1 MIFSLVVLSLST
13 IYLFFLNTF
22 LKKNN
27 FCLDKASNYEKHKI
41 LLELNDKTPLS
52 GSFFFLPIVF
62 FISYQINIIF
72 SFVCFLFFLI
82 GLLSDLKITNSPKIR
97 FLAQFFVVIIYLS
110 LSKNLQIITRI
121 EFLNN
126 LMNNEIFRILITS
139 FFIVVLIN
147 GFNFIDGVNNLCSLN
162 FLIILI
168 FLYLLAVDL
177 SILNYDN
184 LLNIIIY

>member
-1 MIFSLVVLSLST
+1 M
-13 IYLFFLNTF
+13 
-22 LKKNN
+22 
-27 FCLDKASNYEKHKI
+27 
-41 LLELNDKTPLS
+41 
-52 GSFFFLPIVF
+52 
-62 FISYQINIIF
+62 
-72 SFVCFLFFLI
+72 
-82 GLLSDLKITNSPKIR
+82 SDLKITNSPKIR
-97 FLAQFFVVIIYLS
+97 LLAQFFVVIIYLL
-110 LSKNLQIITRI
+110 LSKNLQIDTRI

-184 LLNIIIY
+184 LLNIIISSLFIFIFFNFFGKNFLGDGGVYGISFFLSIIIINISLIVNKFLHILLRIYFGTQL